1 MTIKEVEAHTGLA
14 RANSRFYEGEGLLAP
29 KRLENGYRDYSEE
42 DARTLEKIKLLRQLQ
57 LDIDTIRR
65 VQAGTLTLDQALF
78 VQETKLEGDKLL
90 IERAA
95 AVCRELGRSG
105 VEYAALEPKPYLA
118 QLEGTPPSRP
128 VLPSPPPPTPK
139 EEAERSIPQACYHPW
154 MRFFA
159 RTLDVALYD
168 TGINLLYLLVFRDP
182 GFLRFQTANLLT
194 SIFFSVVLL
203 FLTLAVEPLWLHF
216 WGWTPGKWVF
226 GLKLRDKDGNKLPLD
241 WAFDRSKLLAW
252 EGYGWNI
259 PIYNLWRFWKCRQDA
274 LGGWRGSWNSEH
286 ELRYSKEE
294 RRFAGWIFAGA
305 RLALF
310 ALLSLALLW
319 SYLPPC
325 KGVIG
330 VPEFARNYNH
340 LLRVAEYGG
349 EELDD
354 QGRWVEPEQVPG
366 SATINI
372 FGDTTRYSQP
382 KLDVHSGPGVSA
394 VTLHMT
400 SQDKAVGG
408 VSRECLTLLSLCR
421 AAGDLNLLNIRPAQ
435 RDALALLNRWEDF
448 DQDFLGVHV
457 SQRVEAVGYER
468 TNAFGAVL
476 WCEDESQPHHCEK
489 TVTFTILPDRREGT
503 FAPPEGT
510 SNAP

>member
-1 MTIKEVEAHTGLA
+1 M
-14 RANSRFYEGEGLLAP
+14 
-29 KRLENGYRDYSEE
+29 
-42 DARTLEKIKLLRQLQ
+42 
-57 LDIDTIRR
+57 
-65 VQAGTLTLDQALF
+65 
-78 VQETKLEGDKLL
+78 
-90 IERAA
+90 
-95 AVCRELGRSG
+95 
-105 VEYAALEPKPYLA
+105 
-118 QLEGTPPSRP
+118 
-128 VLPSPPPPTPK
+128 
-139 EEAERSIPQACYHPW
+139 
-154 MRFFA
+154 
-159 RTLDVALYD
+159 ALYD

-182 GFLRFQTANLLT
+182 GFLRFQTANLFT

-241 WAFDRSKLLAW
+241 WAFDRSKILAW

-319 SYLPPC
+319 SCLPPC

-366 SATINI
+366 SAAINI

-421 AAGDLNLLNIRPAQ
+421 AAGDLNLLNILPAQ

-448 DQDFLGVHV
+448 DQDFLGVHI

>member
-1 MTIKEVEAHTGLA
+1 MTIKELEERTGMA
-14 RANSRFYEGEGLLAP
+14 RANIRFYENEGLLSP
-29 KRLENGYRDYSEE
+29 KRLANGYRDYSEE

-57 LDIDTIRR
+57 LDIDTIRK
-65 VQAGTLTLDQALF
+65 VQRGALTLDQALF
-78 VQETKLEGDKLL
+78 VQMTKLEGDRALL
-90 IERAA
+90 ERAA
-95 AVCRELGRSG
+95 QVCRELERSG
-105 VEYAALEPKPYLA
+105 VEYAALDPQPWLARLEP
-118 QLEGTPPSRP
+118 PPSQP
-128 VLPSPPPPTPK
+128 VLPNPPPPTPK
-139 EEAERSIPQACYHPW
+139 EEAERDNTPQACYHPW

-159 RTLDVALYD
+159 RMLDMALYD
-168 TGINLLYLLVFRDP
+168 TAINVFWLLAFRDQS
-182 GFLRFQTANLLT
+182 LIRFQNANLFTTILT
-194 SIFFSVVLL
+194 SMALL
-203 FLTLAVEPLWLHF
+203 ALTLALEPLWLHF

-259 PIYNLWRFWKCRQDA
+259 PIYSLWRFWKCRQDA

-319 SYLPPC
+319 SCLPPC
-325 KGVIG
+325 KGVID

-340 LLRVAEYGG
+340 LLRVTEYGG

-394 VTLHMT
+394 VTLRMT

-421 AAGDLNLLNIRPAQ
+421 AAGDLNLLNILPAQ

-468 TNAFGAVL
+468 TNAFGAAL
-476 WCEDESQPHHCEK
+476 WCEDEAAPHHCEK
-489 TVTFTILPDRREGT
+489 TVTFTLRLEDGVFSPPAGGAQAPD
-503 FAPPEGT
+503 
-510 SNAP
+510 

>member
-1 MTIKEVEAHTGLA
+1 MTIKELENRTGMT
-14 RANSRFYEGEGLLAP
+14 RANIRFYEGEGLLSP
-29 KRLENGYRDYSEE
+29 RRLDNGYRDYSEE

-65 VQAGTLTLDQALF
+65 VQGGALTLERALF
-78 VQETKLEGDKLL
+78 TQATRLEGDKAAL
-90 IERAA
+90 ERAA
-95 AVCRELGRSG
+95 AVCRELERSG
-105 VEYAALEPKPYLA
+105 VEYAALDPQPWLR
-118 QLEGTPPSRP
+118 QMEGPQRP
-128 VLPSPPPPTPK
+128 ALPGPSP
-139 EEAERSIPQACYHPW
+139 AEGGRDNVPRACFCPW
-154 MRFFA
+154 QRFFA
-159 RTLDVALYD
+159 RSLDMALYD
-168 TGINLLYLLVFRDP
+168 TLINLAWLVAFRDQS
-182 GFLRFQTANLLT
+182 FIRLQTEPLAA
-194 SIFFSVVLL
+194 VLL
-203 FLTLAVEPLWLHF
+203 GMGLLALTLALEPLWLHY

-259 PIYNLWRFWKCRQDA
+259 PIYSLWRFWKCRQDA

-319 SYLPPC
+319 SCLPPC

-340 LLRVAEYGG
+340 LLRVTEYGG

-421 AAGDLNLLNIRPAQ
+421 AAGELNLLNILPAQ
-435 RDALALLNRWEDF
+435 RDALALLNRWENF

-476 WCEDESQPHHCEK
+476 WCEDESLPHHCEK
-489 TVTFTILPDRREGT
+489 TVTFSIPDQNGQ
-503 FAPPEGT
+503 FSSPPGQ
-510 SNAP
+510 SQADG